1 MFCAISG
8 KPPLHPV
15 VSIKSKALFEKSLL
29 VQYVTEHGEDP
40 ISKDP
45 MTVSDIIEIDTKLAN
60 TYTNP
65 LNSSTLNT
73 NYSIPNLLSTLQNE
87 WDAIMQ
93 ENFLLRKKL
102 DVLSK
107 NLSQALYER
116 DAAKIIAAKYMS
128 GEKIQVPTNNVNIP
142 TIDSNNTNSNN
153 TSAQTTD
160 IINYDTLVENSK
172 AYMLK
177 TKPIIKKINSLQK
190 NLLKN
195 IESCTSIKMIEG
207 ISDGISND
215 YPISSYNLTDVSD
228 NFSNSIILTQIDL
241 DTCEIVSFNDHR
253 SVPFNHRL
261 AAAYNL
267 PNPNVFLGISIQR
280 DSCGTYNIESQ
291 NDNQICHLPNERIIG
306 LFPGE
311 YIYNNLIPNNN
322 LKESTYLA
330 ACASGNIYLINGS
343 NCYPI
348 VKTTPPSNKK
358 DLYEGV
364 AFHKD
369 GLLVAFSNS
378 HDVNIINISKPNDLA
393 ISVPINGE
401 GKDIG
406 IVKFSSNG
414 YWMFVGVDENVFTYD
429 LRKSPMTCIKTNTE
443 GKGSTWDIIPSGKI
457 MTAVNKHKK
466 ILTLF
471 EYEKASNS
479 WKRKQEVNIDIPGP
493 VKNFLMVT
501 LLYSND
507 KLGCLIS
514 TRAKSY
520 KCIFE

>member
-195 IESCTSIKMIEG
+195 I
-207 ISDGISND
+207 
-215 YPISSYNLTDVSD
+215 
-228 NFSNSIILTQIDL
+228 
-241 DTCEIVSFNDHR
+241 
-253 SVPFNHRL
+253 
-261 AAAYNL
+261 
-267 PNPNVFLGISIQR
+267 
-280 DSCGTYNIESQ
+280 
-291 NDNQICHLPNERIIG
+291 
-306 LFPGE
+306 
-311 YIYNNLIPNNN
+311 
-322 LKESTYLA
+322 
-330 ACASGNIYLINGS
+330 
-343 NCYPI
+343 
-348 VKTTPPSNKK
+348 
-358 DLYEGV
+358 
-364 AFHKD
+364 
-369 GLLVAFSNS
+369 
-378 HDVNIINISKPNDLA
+378 
-393 ISVPINGE
+393 
-401 GKDIG
+401 
-406 IVKFSSNG
+406 
-414 YWMFVGVDENVFTYD
+414 
-429 LRKSPMTCIKTNTE
+429 
-443 GKGSTWDIIPSGKI
+443 
-457 MTAVNKHKK
+457 
-466 ILTLF
+466 
-471 EYEKASNS
+471 
-479 WKRKQEVNIDIPGP
+479 
-493 VKNFLMVT
+493 
-501 LLYSND
+501 
-507 KLGCLIS
+507 
-514 TRAKSY
+514 
-520 KCIFE
+520 